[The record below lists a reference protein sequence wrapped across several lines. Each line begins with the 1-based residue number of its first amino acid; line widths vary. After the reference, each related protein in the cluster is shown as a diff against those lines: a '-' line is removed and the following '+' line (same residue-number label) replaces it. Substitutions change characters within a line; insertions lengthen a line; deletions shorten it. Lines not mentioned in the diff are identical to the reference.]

1 VANLPVAGGTFDLYR
16 EQVFNNPSTYAQSGT
31 QVLSDDYTLNIQPQT
46 PARPGNTVISN
57 YSTQPIL
64 RDWHDQNKGD
74 TNKSQWTSTFPVIP
88 GT

>member
-1 VANLPVAGGTFDLYR
+1 MANQPVAGASFDLYR

-46 PARPGNTVISN
+46 PARPNNTVIAN
-57 YSTQPIL
+57 YSPQPIL
-64 RDWHDQNKGD
+64 RGWHERVHGD
-74 TNKSQWTSTFPVIP
+74 TNKSNWTATFPVIP